1 MDFNQAEKHK
11 PPQNLIPKNTIVPV
25 HMTIRPGGA
34 GPGGWLKRNK
44 DGTCMMLDCE
54 FTVTDGD
61 YARRKFWTMLV
72 VEGETEGQQKAS
84 DITRSM
90 IRAMLESARGV
101 KPDDE
106 SETAVTARR
115 IDGFADLDNLRFLA
129 VVGVRKQE
137 GYDDKNSLAAI
148 VTPDRKDW
156 RKLEQV
162 AKQAS
167 LPVTKSA
174 GQAGTQ
180 APVAANT
187 KKPSWA
193 A

>member
-34 GPGGWLKRNK
+34 GEGGWLKRNK
-44 DGTCMMLDCE
+44 DGTCSMLDCE
-54 FTVTDGD
+54 FTVFEGE
-61 YARRKFWTMLV
+61 YARRKFWSMLV

-90 IRAMLESARGV
+90 IRAMLECARAV

-106 SETAVTARR
+106 SEGAVAARR
-115 IDGFADLDNLRFLA
+115 IGSFADLDNLRFLA

-156 RKLEQV
+156 RKIDQV

-167 LPVTKSA
+167 MPVGKPAQQTSA
-174 GQAGTQ
+174 Q
-180 APVAANT
+180 APAAPT